1 LPEQRQTFAFRGG
14 LDEETAA
21 LVIPP
26 GRARGVLNHEAVATG
41 YQRTEGYERFDGHPA
56 PSDASFSTLTFNLGS
71 ADFAAGNIITGLTS
85 GATARALGAA
95 TVASGTFGTADAVG
109 SLFVHLVVGVFIP
122 GESLQVGG
130 VTRAHLNTA
139 PLIGDWRDGAAQL
152 AALIAAQTYARALI
166 THGPVRGVLWYGG
179 QAQRLARQCR
189 RDRWNPPSFEPC
201 RMGRNR
207 PREDDQVHH
216 WRPV

>member
-95 TVASGTFGTADAVG
+95 TVASGTIRHGRRGRLAVRP
-109 SLFVHLVVGVFIP
+109 SRRRRVHPRRIA
-122 GESLQVGG
+122 SGG
-130 VTRAHLNTA
+130 RRHPRTHLNTA

-166 THGPVRGVLWYGG
+166 TPFPARGRFAASSGTAASSTPGATMSPLRPECSIIRAAADGP
-179 QAQRLARQCR
+179 QPTSA
-189 RDRWNPPSFEPC
+189 
-201 RMGRNR
+201 NR
-207 PREDDQVHH
+207 
-216 WRPV
+216 